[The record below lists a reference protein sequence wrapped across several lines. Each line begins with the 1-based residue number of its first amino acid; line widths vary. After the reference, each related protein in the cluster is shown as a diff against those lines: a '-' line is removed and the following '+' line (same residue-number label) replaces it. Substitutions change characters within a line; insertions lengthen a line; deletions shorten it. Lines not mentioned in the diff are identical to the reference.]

1 MTHLFADGAV
11 TERVHTAMP
20 ALIVVAVATAVHA
33 GADALAVYAATRLAL
48 ETAAEADLQILDLAP
63 KVELEA

>member
-1 MTHLFADGAV
+1 M
-11 TERVHTAMP
+11 HTAMP

-48 ETAAEADLQILDLAP
+48 ETAAEADLHILDLAP